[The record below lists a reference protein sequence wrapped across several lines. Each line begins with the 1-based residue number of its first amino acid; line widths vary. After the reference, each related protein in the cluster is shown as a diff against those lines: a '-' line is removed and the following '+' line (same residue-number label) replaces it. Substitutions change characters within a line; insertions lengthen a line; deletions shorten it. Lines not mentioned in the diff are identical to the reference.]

1 MKLTDPVIL
10 TLPGG
15 LRLVHIHQRMA
26 GAGIFGIAVGAGS
39 ADDGAGNEGLAHFVE
54 HTIFKGTLRR
64 SSWHIINRMETVG
77 GELNAFT
84 TKEETVVYSIFPSGN
99 APRAIELIADLAVG
113 SQFPDHELDKE
124 REVVTDEINSYRD
137 TPSEAIF
144 DDFEEYAFAGSSL
157 SHNILGSPDS
167 VRHLSG
173 ADCRRFLSDNYRR
186 RNVVVFYS
194 GPQSAAH
201 IEALVGRYFAGLPEG
216 DKINRRSDDGVSF
229 HSFDRTE
236 VLDGHQTHAVLGAV
250 GPGLLNPNRHAM
262 SLLANIA
269 GGPGMNSLL
278 NVELRERRGLVYSV
292 EASTAMFRNC
302 GLMTVYFGCD
312 ADDLAR
318 CRRICSKVFGDIADG
333 RFTAQKLEKAKK
345 QYIGQLA
352 IASENMENRIMAAA
366 RAALFRNEAPG
377 FGAAAG
383 AIHDISIDQIRIIA
397 ESMTN
402 ASALVYTS
410 TNS

>member
-1 MKLTDPVIL
+1 
-10 TLPGG
+10 
-15 LRLVHIHQRMA
+15 
-26 GAGIFGIAVGAGS
+26 
-39 ADDGAGNEGLAHFVE
+39 
-54 HTIFKGTLRR
+54 
-64 SSWHIINRMETVG
+64 
-77 GELNAFT
+77 
-84 TKEETVVYSIFPSGN
+84 
-99 APRAIELIADLAVG
+99 
-113 SQFPDHELDKE
+113 
-124 REVVTDEINSYRD
+124 
-137 TPSEAIF
+137 
-144 DDFEEYAFAGSSL
+144 
-157 SHNILGSPDS
+157 
-167 VRHLSG
+167 
-173 ADCRRFLSDNYRR
+173 
-186 RNVVVFYS
+186 
-194 GPQSAAH
+194 
-201 IEALVGRYFAGLPEG
+201 
-216 DKINRRSDDGVSF
+216 
-229 HSFDRTE
+229 
-236 VLDGHQTHAVLGAV
+236 
-250 GPGLLNPNRHAM
+250 
-262 SLLANIA
+262 
-269 GGPGMNSLL
+269 MNSLL

-402 ASALVYTS
+402 AAALVYTS